1 MSSSWSNSS
10 SSPGTSS
17 GTVVV
22 IKKERRVRRI
32 TGVPR
37 TYGRKNPLGESNTA
51 SSTPTAASSSTAAA
65 TASKTVAIATAASSS
80 TESVYGLELSAY
92 EQKLA
97 FSEWIHDWWNGY
109 RNMEGGQEVNHMIL
123 EALNK
128 AVPRLT
134 EPQLSA
140 LKILTSDDEPTRQ
153 AKLKAISVTTNDLMS
168 SLYGSHITVS
178 TIEDSTVTAF
188 EDTVDYLSR
197 PSPEAVVTYEDILN
211 NTVDIAGK
219 RVMYRSITLNPG
231 NMVVKTL
238 SAAQK
243 GVIRDAIKLFMS
255 GRTDGRFYLSFD
267 AAGKDVTKIFRDD
280 ANTVA
285 LIMPANIADSAT
297 SSVRKLGKDENVFY
311 FPKDATSKRNTL
323 TKSTYEIKFVDQGF
337 SPLTPFAFN
346 YEVYKNSELVGTSSF
361 GDKITQGPSLDT
373 LMKNHID
380 AYNGRDFRN
389 SGSSGCLD
397 IAADFS
403 TESVA
408 GIQADV
414 KAGRSIFQSAKMC
427 GDGDQVDE
435 LELAERDLQDP
446 AGTFVFVSADRQAVL
461 ERRLRKGAAI
471 LHYSGTFTLYRNDK
485 GVSPED
491 IAAYNA
497 LKSKKFVD
505 DNTSLYNAIYDS
517 INKKVTELLVELS
530 TIALDF
536 KHMSTIVRTLF
547 GNRMKDI
554 KAYLEKIQ
562 AVPHPAARIVSP
574 STPSETDIKAV
585 YAKFEEA
592 GIPISTLI
600 YLNKVVNSK
609 NKAYPFL
616 RFSLEDY
623 KTLAVQIAAATATM
637 KSVRPVRIPEDFFS
651 HLTQKEGYT
660 ETVDTLL
667 ESFFDPSFLT
677 PDILTALKLPEP
689 NQTDQDTVTRF
700 IEADRIFSEISVT
713 KRTKDE
719 IESHKVLLRGALT
732 ASTSLRTQL
741 NGHFTKLVN
750 TAGGGSRQIGGARPE
765 PDVLDKVL
773 EVLKE
778 ASIFFN
784 QRNLELEND
793 VITINDDE
801 GQMTVAKIKTSKN
814 DRKPLLN
821 LINRISPSD
830 AATHAGDLLNRLKE
844 IPAGDET
851 INYIKLLLDPFN
863 DDANGYIKSFHP
875 IAKYK
880 SLGYARTNIEDSAKD
895 PNDYV
900 LSKIEVNRIGPIT
913 RGYEGEIIKGEEFN
927 ENSDTYS
934 PYYDLFPDIAET
946 IETTNKEKFRDLIN
960 MKGPTYYVSEYFK
973 AAYYLQIDGLITLAI
988 LNDLIERNF
997 AENKS
1002 LLFNYLP
1009 KLGIRIPSID
1019 IATERGWGA
1028 IPGKLEALFLCVV
1041 DGKLSSE
1048 VVDLLSGGKRK
1059 NRKTRRRNNKKNN
1072 KNTTRLTRR
1081 RKH

>member
-1 MSSSWSNSS
+1 M
-10 SSPGTSS
+10 
-17 GTVVV
+17 
-22 IKKERRVRRI
+22 
-32 TGVPR
+32 
-37 TYGRKNPLGESNTA
+37 
-51 SSTPTAASSSTAAA
+51 
-65 TASKTVAIATAASSS
+65 
-80 TESVYGLELSAY
+80 
-92 EQKLA
+92 
-97 FSEWIHDWWNGY
+97 
-109 RNMEGGQEVNHMIL
+109 NHMIL

-128 AVPRLT
+128 AVPTTKKLT
-134 EPQLSA
+134 AIQLSA
-140 LKILTSDDEPTRQ
+140 LEILASDDEPTRQ

-255 GRTDGRFYLSFD
+255 GRTDGKFYLSFD

-297 SSVRKLGKDENVFY
+297 SSVRKLGQDENVFY

-346 YEVYKNSELVGTSSF
+346 YEVYKNSALVGTSSF

-491 IAAYNA
+491 IAAYNLA
-497 LKSKKFVD
+497 KSNKFVA
-505 DNTSLYNAIYDS
+505 DNTGLYKAIYTTITGKIDMLLADLRAITPDS
-517 INKKVTELLVELS
+517 KYMV
-530 TIALDF
+530 
-536 KHMSTIVRTLF
+536 TIVSTLF
-547 GNRMKDI
+547 INRMADI
-554 KAYLEKIQ
+554 NAYLEKIKTVTLPTQ
-562 AVPHPAARIVSP
+562 KEVPG
-574 STPSETDIKAV
+574 ETDIKEV

-592 GIPISTLI
+592 DIPISTLI
-600 YLNKVVNSK
+600 YLNKYVTLTSK

-700 IEADRIFSEISVT
+700 IEADRIFSEISVA

-801 GQMTVAKIKTSKN
+801 GQMTVAEIKTSKN

-913 RGYEGEIIKGEEFN
+913 RGYEGKIIKGEEFN
-927 ENSDTYS
+927 ENRDTYS

-946 IETTNKEKFRDLIN
+946 IETTNKETFRNLIN

-1009 KLGIRIPSID
+1009 KLGTRIPSID

-1041 DGKLSSE
+1041 DGKLPSE

>member
-1 MSSSWSNSS
+1 
-10 SSPGTSS
+10 
-17 GTVVV
+17 
-22 IKKERRVRRI
+22 
-32 TGVPR
+32 
-37 TYGRKNPLGESNTA
+37 
-51 SSTPTAASSSTAAA
+51 
-65 TASKTVAIATAASSS
+65 
-80 TESVYGLELSAY
+80 
-92 EQKLA
+92 
-97 FSEWIHDWWNGY
+97 
-109 RNMEGGQEVNHMIL
+109 MEGGQEVNHMIL
-123 EALNK
+123 EALNI
-128 AVPRLT
+128 AVPTLT
-134 EPQLSA
+134 TAQLSA
-140 LKILTSDDEPTRQ
+140 LKILATDNEPTRQ
-153 AKLKAISVTTNDLMS
+153 AKLKEISGITNELMS
-168 SLYGSHITVS
+168 SLYKSHITVS

-197 PSPEAVVTYEDILN
+197 PSPEAVVTYKQILKG
-211 NTVDIAGK
+211 TADIAGK
-219 RVMYRSITLNPG
+219 RVAYRSITLNPE
-231 NMVVKTL
+231 NMEVKTL
-238 SAAQK
+238 TAPEKEQ
-243 GVIRDAIKLFMS
+243 IRNAIKIFMS
-255 GRTDGRFYLSFD
+255 GRTDGKFYLSFD

-297 SSVRKLGKDENVFY
+297 SSVRKLGTQENVFY
-311 FPKDATSKRNTL
+311 FPTRAISQRNTL
-323 TKSTYEIKFVDQGF
+323 TKPADYEIKFVDQGF

-346 YEVYKNSELVGTSSF
+346 YEVSKSGKLIGTSSF

-380 AYNGRDFRN
+380 AYNRRDFRN

-403 TESVA
+403 EDSVA
-408 GIQADV
+408 EIQTDV
-414 KAGRSIFQSAKMC
+414 QAGRSIFQSAKMC

-517 INKKVTELLVELS
+517 INSQIDRLKADIS
-530 TIALDF
+530 TINTEF
-536 KHMSTIVRTLF
+536 KTKVAVVNTLF
-547 GNRMKDI
+547 TNRIVDMI
-554 KAYLEKIQ
+554 AYLEKIQ
-562 AVPHPAARIVSP
+562 AIIGTLPVRTNDALTENVIKTAYAAF
-574 STPSETDIKAV
+574 ETN
-585 YAKFEEA
+585 
-592 GIPISTLI
+592 GIPISALI
-600 YLNKVVNSK
+600 YLNKYVTLTSK

-623 KTLAVQIAAATATM
+623 KTLAVQITAATATM

-667 ESFFDPSFLT
+667 ESFFDPSLLDPT
-677 PDILTALKLPEP
+677 IIPALKLPEP
-689 NQTDQDTVTRF
+689 KQADQDTVTQF

-713 KRTKDE
+713 NRTKGQ
-719 IESHKVLLRGALT
+719 IISHKVLLGSALL

-741 NGHFTKLVN
+741 NIHFSKPLLVA
-750 TAGGGSRQIGGARPE
+750 AGGGSRQIGGARPD

-801 GQMTVAKIKTSKN
+801 GQMTVAEIKTSKN
-814 DRKPLLN
+814 DRKPLLY

-830 AATHAGDLLNRLKE
+830 AATHAGDLLNRLNE
-844 IPAGDET
+844 IPAGDDA
-851 INYIKLLLDPFN
+851 IDYIKLLLNPFN
-863 DDANGYIKSFHP
+863 DENGYIKSLHP
-875 IAKYK
+875 IAIHK
-880 SLGYARTNIEDSAKD
+880 SLGYAIEDSAKD
-895 PNDYV
+895 PNDYA
-900 LSKIEVNRIGPIT
+900 LAKIEVNRIRAIT
-913 RGYEGEIIKGEEFN
+913 REYEGKQIIGKDFTDN
-927 ENSDTYS
+927 RDAYS
-934 PYYDLFPDIAET
+934 PYYDLFSDIADT
-946 IETTNKEKFRDLIN
+946 IETTTGETFGALIN
-960 MKGPTYYVSEYFK
+960 KVGPTYYVSEYFK
-973 AAYYLQIDGLITLAI
+973 AAYYVQIDGLITLAI

-1009 KLGIRIPSID
+1009 KLGTRIPPID
-1019 IATERGWGA
+1019 IATEIGWGA
-1028 IPGKLEALFLCVV
+1028 IRTKLEVLFLCVV
-1041 DGKLSSE
+1041 DGKVPSS
-1048 VVDLLSGGKRK
+1048 VLDLLSGGKRK
-1059 NRKTRRRNNKKNN
+1059 NRKTRRRNNKHAK
-1072 KNTTRLTRR
+1072 RITRR